1 MRNLS
6 KAIVGTLLGAAVG
19 CSSDYGP
26 RYVERVPV
34 AGPDAPNTRPYELE
48 PVKPMPE
55 RSGQPGPDAR

>member
-1 MRNLS
+1 M
-6 KAIVGTLLGAAVG
+6 AIVGIFLAATGG

-34 AGPDAPNTRPYELE
+34 AGPGTPNTRPYELE

-55 RSGQPGPDAR
+55 RSVNPRPDGR